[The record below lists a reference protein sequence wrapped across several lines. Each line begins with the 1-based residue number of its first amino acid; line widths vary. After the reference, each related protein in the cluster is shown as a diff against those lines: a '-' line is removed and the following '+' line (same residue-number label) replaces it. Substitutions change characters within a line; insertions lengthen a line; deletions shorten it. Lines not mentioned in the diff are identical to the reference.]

1 MQNSHICSG
10 KNGKT
15 EVFPKKAKNYYNL
28 NNWKW
33 KTVKNYLNLDK
44 HIYAICGG
52 QSNFSMKANSLKRKC
67 LFSGRKSIYL
77 PFVYPLTWLSSYLKI
92 VH

>member
-1 MQNSHICSG
+1 MQNSHIRSG

-15 EVFPKKAKNYYNL
+15 EVFPKKSKNYYNL

-33 KTVKNYLNLDK
+33 KTVKNYLNLHK
-44 HIYAICGG
+44 HIYAISGG
-52 QSNFSMKANSLKRKC
+52 QSKFSMKANSLK
-67 LFSGRKSIYL
+67 RKSIYL